1 MNGISFRVQCP
12 YDLKISDRIILT
24 DTELEMNIF
33 KTDKGHAPEAHGKN
47 PRVEL
52 GFDPVYGSGHH
63 TFEGT
68 FKVK

>member
-1 MNGISFRVQCP
+1 MNGISFGVQCP
-12 YDLKISDRIILT
+12 YDLKISDRIVLT
-24 DTELEMNIF
+24 DTELEMKIL
-33 KTDKGHAPEAHGKN
+33 KTDKGHAPEAQGKN

-52 GFDPVYGSGHH
+52 SFKPVYGSGHH